1 MDGWKLLG
9 FQKEWVLIM
18 FKFNQSTK
26 QLGFTL
32 IELMLTLIILGIIS
46 AIAMPNYKALV
57 VNSEIRATTESIR
70 TGMQLARAEA
80 VKRNANVRF
89 TLAGRAWTVGC
100 VTATANCPAS
110 IQAKHQ
116 NEGSSSSITTTT
128 TPNGATEVTFNS
140 FGTTTGAGQIQ
151 RVRVDSTAI
160 ASSST
165 SDLAITIGTGG
176 NPRMCDPN
184 VSVTTD
190 VKFCS

>member
-1 MDGWKLLG
+1 ML
-9 FQKEWVLIM
+9 
-18 FKFNQSTK
+18 KFNPSSK

-32 IELMLTLIILGIIS
+32 IELMLTVIILAIIS
-46 AIAMPNYKALV
+46 AIAMPNYRGLV
-57 VNSEIRATTESIR
+57 VNSEIRTTAESIR

-100 VTATANCPAS
+100 VTVNANCPAT

-116 NEGSSSSITTTT
+116 NEGSSSTITTTI
-128 TPNGATEVTFNS
+128 TPNGATVVTFNS
-140 FGTTTGAGQIQ
+140 FGTTTGAGQIR
-151 RVRVDSTAI
+151 RVAVDSTAI
-160 ASSST
+160 AASAT
-165 SDLAITIGTGG
+165 SDLAITIGIGG

-184 VSVTTD
+184 VSATTD

>member
-1 MDGWKLLG
+1 M
-9 FQKEWVLIM
+9 IR
-18 FKFNQSTK
+18 FNQSPK

-32 IELMLTLIILGIIS
+32 IELMLVVIILAIVA
-46 AIAMPNYKALV
+46 AIALPSYRGLV

-89 TLAGRAWTVGC
+89 TLNGRAWTIGC
-100 VTATANCPAS
+100 VTANANCPAT
-110 IQAKHQ
+110 IQSKDQ
-116 NEGSSSSITTTT
+116 NEGSSSTITITT
-128 TPNGATEVTFNS
+128 TPNGSTGVTFNS

-160 ASSST
+160 AASAT
-165 SDLAITIGTGG
+165 NDLAITIGAGG

-184 VSVTTD
+184 VSLTTD
-190 VKFCS
+190 VRFCS